1 MTITAFGPP
10 NFVPHYMTKTIR
22 ECIERYD
29 IFHILDLDKPFY
41 HFRVVRKQ
49 SEVNETDHDRYEQC
63 CSGQCVN
70 ATDHW
75 RHPRRLW
82 ALRLAQAAVRC
93 WELIGGTQED
103 YGPLRLAQATVR
115 CWELIGGTQVRIP
128 VALTEISISISVF
141 STPRIQCKIQKSI
154 TFFTE
159 QIASACCVL

>member
-70 ATDHW
+70 ETDHW

-93 WELIGGTQED
+93 WELIGGTQE
-103 YGPLRLAQATVR
+103 GSGLSVWPRRPSVVGSSLAAPK
-115 CWELIGGTQVRIP
+115 LRIP

-154 TFFTE
+154 TF
-159 QIASACCVL
+159 